1 MSIFK
6 LVRLTCFSHFVSDV
20 KFNNDVRT
28 LHHQIDIS
36 HRYVDIM
43 IGTVIRLIFRMRN
56 CNTISRL
63 REFETRCAIEAL
75 IIGEVSTVISDKLC
89 LL

>member
-6 LVRLTCFSHFVSDV
+6 LVRLTSSSHFVNDV

-56 CNTISRL
+56 CNTVPDYESLKLGGARL
-63 REFETRCAIEAL
+63 KR
-75 IIGEVSTVISDKLC
+75 
-89 LL
+89 